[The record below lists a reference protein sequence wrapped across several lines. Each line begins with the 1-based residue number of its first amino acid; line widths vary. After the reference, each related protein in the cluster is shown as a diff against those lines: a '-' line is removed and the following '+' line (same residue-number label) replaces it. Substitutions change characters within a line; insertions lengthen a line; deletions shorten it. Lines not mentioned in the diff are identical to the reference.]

1 MYEGL
6 SSKQVQERF
15 EKHLNNEKV
24 KKLTKSNAQI
34 IRQNVFTYFNF
45 INLILFI
52 LVLLTGK
59 IKNGLFL
66 GTVIFNACIGIY
78 QQMKSKKLLDRLS
91 FLAEDTIKAKRD
103 GKWVSISLEEI
114 VVDDLIEI
122 VSGMQF
128 PVDGIVLDGNGE
140 ADESSISGESQLV
153 EKQVNDL
160 IYAGTNLT
168 SGKVLVKVEHVSKQC
183 MIYRM
188 IEDASKESPA
198 SSYLHQDLEKMIKII
213 SICIIPAGVLLFLT
227 QYMFMHLT
235 MQDALLKTIAALVG
249 MIPEGLVVLT
259 TIALAVSTIRESK
272 NHVLIQDL
280 FSIEALARV
289 NTACFDKTGTLTTGN
304 MNVVHVEYLGN
315 DKNEVNTLLGS
326 YLQNEEAFNQTS
338 QALLKYFDVNH
349 TYALGET
356 LPFSSKRKYAAKV
369 LKGKGTL
376 YVGAYS
382 YLCEEADAS
391 LQEKIDFYTQ
401 QGKRVLAVGFRQE
414 ETINSSDAMSI
425 IALVVIQDEMRKN
438 AKEII
443 AYFKKQN
450 IQVCMISGDDPKTVA
465 SLAKMAGVDNSEHYV
480 DVSRSYESMD
490 ALASNYTIFGRVRP
504 EEKKQLV
511 CAMQKQG
518 KIVLMS
524 GDGVNDVP
532 ALKVADVSISIKD
545 ASSAAKNTANIILMD
560 NDFSKIP
567 SIVNEGR
574 RVINNIS
581 RASSMYLVKTV
592 FSFLL
597 TLYVICTRNAYPFLP
612 IHLTLISAIGV
623 GIPTFILQMEPSFE
637 RIQGKF
643 LRNAFLKALPSSL
656 TVFLAAFLCM
666 HFKRMYSISELRFY
680 GIFVFLSGYVYLWTL
695 LKVYQPFTKRRLLV
709 IGCMSILLGVSLVC
723 FESVINV
730 SIQWKDA
737 WLFFTGIIVEP
748 VVIYVLTKGVNLYDQ
763 KTAE

>member
-6 SSKQVQERF
+6 SSKQVQEQF

-183 MIYRM
+183 IIYRM

-198 SSYLHQDLEKMIKII
+198 SSCLHQDLEKMIKII

-289 NTACFDKTGTLTTGN
+289 NTVCFDKTGTLTTGN

-349 TYALGET
+349 AYALGET

-391 LQEKIDFYTQ
+391 LQAKIDFYTQ
-401 QGKRVLAVGFRQE
+401 QGKRVLAVGFYQE
-414 ETINSSDAMSI
+414 ETIDSSDAMSI

-465 SLAKMAGVDNSEHYV
+465 FLAKMAGVDNSEHYV

-666 HFKRMYSISELRFY
+666 HVKRMYSISELRFY

-709 IGCMSILLGVSLVC
+709 IGCMSILLGICLVC
-723 FESVINV
+723 FESIINV

>member
-24 KKLTKSNAQI
+24 KKLTKSNVQI

-91 FLAEDTIKAKRD
+91 FLAEDTIKVKRD
-103 GKWVSISLEEI
+103 GEWVSISLEEI

-140 ADESSISGESQLV
+140 VDESSISGESQLV
-153 EKQVNDL
+153 EKQVNDF

-183 MIYRM
+183 IIYRM

-198 SSYLHQDLEKMIKII
+198 SSCLHQDLEKMIKII

-289 NTACFDKTGTLTTGN
+289 NTVCFDKTGTLTTGN
-304 MNVVHVEYLGN
+304 MNVDTVEYLGN

-349 TYALGET
+349 AYGLGET

-391 LQEKIDFYTQ
+391 LQAKIDFYTQ
-401 QGKRVLAVGFRQE
+401 QGKRVLAVGFHQE
-414 ETINSSDAMSI
+414 EAIDSSDAMSI

-465 SLAKMAGVDNSEHYV
+465 SLAKMAGVEGSERYV

-709 IGCMSILLGVSLVC
+709 IGCMSILLGICLVC
-723 FESVINV
+723 FESIINV

-737 WLFFTGIIVEP
+737 WLFFAGIIVEP

>member
-6 SSKQVQERF
+6 SSKQVQEQF

-91 FLAEDTIKAKRD
+91 FLAEDTIKVKRD
-103 GKWVSISLEEI
+103 GKWISISLEEI

-153 EKQVNDL
+153 EKRVNDF

-183 MIYRM
+183 IIYRM

-198 SSYLHQDLEKMIKII
+198 SSCLHQDLEKMIKII

-227 QYMFMHLT
+227 QYIFMHLT

-289 NTACFDKTGTLTTGN
+289 NTVCFDKTGTLTTGN

-315 DKNEVNTLLGS
+315 DKNEINTLLGS

-338 QALLKYFDVNH
+338 QALLEYFDVNH
-349 TYALGET
+349 AYALGES

-382 YLCEEADAS
+382 YLCKEMDAS
-391 LQEKIDFYTQ
+391 LQAKIDFYTQ
-401 QGKRVLAVGFRQE
+401 QGKRVLAVGFYQE
-414 ETINSSDAMSI
+414 ETIDSSDAMSI

-709 IGCMSILLGVSLVC
+709 IGCMSILLGISLVC

>member
-24 KKLTKSNAQI
+24 KKLTISNAQI

-153 EKQVNDL
+153 EKQVNDF

-183 MIYRM
+183 IIYRM

-289 NTACFDKTGTLTTGN
+289 NTVCFDKTGTLTTGN

-338 QALLKYFDVNH
+338 QALLEYFDVNH
-349 TYALGET
+349 AYALGES

-391 LQEKIDFYTQ
+391 LQAKIDFYTQ

-414 ETINSSDAMSI
+414 ETINSNDAMSI

-709 IGCMSILLGVSLVC
+709 IGCMSILLGVCLEC
-723 FESVINV
+723 FESIINV

>member
-91 FLAEDTIKAKRD
+91 FLAEDTIKVKRD

-153 EKQVNDL
+153 EKQVNDF

-183 MIYRM
+183 IIYRM
-188 IEDASKESPA
+188 IEDASKESLA

-227 QYMFMHLT
+227 QYMSMHLT

-289 NTACFDKTGTLTTGN
+289 NTVCFDKTGTLTTGN

-315 DKNEVNTLLGS
+315 DKNEINTLLGS
-326 YLQNEEAFNQTS
+326 YLQNEDAFNQTS
-338 QALLKYFDVNH
+338 QALLEYFEVNH
-349 TYALGET
+349 AYALGET

-382 YLCEEADAS
+382 YLCKEMDAS

-414 ETINSSDAMSI
+414 ETIDSSDAMSI

-465 SLAKMAGVDNSEHYV
+465 SLAKLAGVEGSERYV

-490 ALASNYTIFGRVRP
+490 VLASNYTIFGRVRP

-643 LRNAFLKALPSSL
+643 LKNAFLKALPSSL

-709 IGCMSILLGVSLVC
+709 IGCMSILLGICLVC
-723 FESVINV
+723 FESIINV

-737 WLFFTGIIVEP
+737 WLFFAGIIVEP